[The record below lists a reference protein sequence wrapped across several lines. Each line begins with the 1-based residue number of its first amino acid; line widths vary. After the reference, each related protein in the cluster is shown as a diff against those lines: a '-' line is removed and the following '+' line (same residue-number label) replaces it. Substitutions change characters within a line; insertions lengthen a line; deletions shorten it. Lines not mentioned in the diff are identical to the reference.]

1 MLWQGFCLII
11 GVFYIMNMKFL
22 ILTLF
27 SLCLFACIDE
37 YVDSIEIYPDG
48 SAVFFASVYPCDSSS
63 NYVEDIRE
71 TYGSIEGLKFDS
83 AWFSKKDSLY
93 SLNFKL
99 SFENLPS
106 WKGSK
111 ILDKDLIGSIS
122 MKKIDSLEN
131 GYSFERIINPNAE
144 NKDGMIVPEE
154 IVSPIIKEQIE
165 NNDSNYWEHFL
176 VLPNG
181 AKLINNKPA
190 NATIVQNENPLIINW
205 RFPAGETISKRIS
218 LKADFYLP
226 TPQQGIDISWNIIG
240 AAGCI
245 IMLLAIALL
254 VFKLKKLG
262 KVLRE
267 LRNVEKNI
275 KE

>member
-1 MLWQGFCLII
+1 
-11 GVFYIMNMKFL
+11 MKRL

-48 SAVFFASVYPCDSSS
+48 RAVFFASVYPCDSSS
-63 NYVEDIRE
+63 NYVEDIKQ
-71 TYGSIEGLKFDS
+71 TYDSIEGIKFDS

-99 SFENLPS
+99 SFENLLS

-111 ILDKDLIGSIS
+111 TLDRDLIGSIS
-122 MKKIDSLEN
+122 LKKIDSLEN
-131 GYSFERIINPNAE
+131 AYSFERIINPNAE
-144 NKDGMIVPEE
+144 SEDGMVVPEE
-154 IVSPIIKEQIE
+154 VVSPILKEQME
-165 NNDSNYWEHFL
+165 NNDSVYWEHFL

-181 AKLINNKPA
+181 SKLIKNKPE
-190 NATIVQNENPLIINW
+190 NSTIVQQENPLIINW
-205 RFPAGETISKRIS
+205 RFPASETVSKRLS
-218 LKADFYLP
+218 LKADFYLLDP
-226 TPQQGIDISWNIIG
+226 HKSNIKWIAGI
-240 AAGCI
+240 AGCI

-262 KVLRE
+262 AVLRE
-267 LRNVEKNI
+267 LKSAEKNI

>member
-1 MLWQGFCLII
+1 
-11 GVFYIMNMKFL
+11 MKFF

-48 SAVFFASVYPCDSSS
+48 RAVFFASVYPCDSSS
-63 NYVEDIRE
+63 NYVEDIKE

-83 AWFSKKDSLY
+83 AWFSQKDSLY

-99 SFENLPS
+99 SFENLLS
-106 WKGSK
+106 WQGSK
-111 ILDKDLIGSIS
+111 ILEKDLIGSIS
-122 MKKIDSLEN
+122 LKKIDSLKN
-131 GYSFERIINPNAE
+131 NYSFERIINPNAE
-144 NKDGMIVPEE
+144 NEDGTIVPEE

-165 NNDSNYWEHFL
+165 NKDSAVYWEHFL

-181 AKLINNKPA
+181 SKLINGKPE
-190 NATIVQNENPLIINW
+190 NATIVQEKNPLIINW
-205 RFPAGETISKRIS
+205 RFPASETISKRIS
-218 LKADFYLP
+218 LKADFYMP
-226 TPQQGIDISWNIIG
+226 DTQKSNINWIAG
-240 AAGCI
+240 AVGCV

-254 VFKLKKLG
+254 VFKLKRLG
-262 KVLRE
+262 KVLKE
-267 LRNVEKNI
+267 LKDEEKNF

>member
-1 MLWQGFCLII
+1 M
-11 GVFYIMNMKFL
+11 
-22 ILTLF
+22 
-27 SLCLFACIDE
+27 DE

-48 SAVFFASVYPCDSSS
+48 SAMFFASVYPCDSSS
-63 NYVEDIRE
+63 NYIEDIKE

-99 SFENLPS
+99 SFENLLS

-111 ILDKDLIGSIS
+111 ILEKDLIGSIS
-122 MKKIDSLEN
+122 LKKIDSLKN
-131 GYSFERIINPNAE
+131 AYSFERIINQSAE
-144 NKDGMIVPEE
+144 NEDGMIVPEE
-154 IVSPIIKEQIE
+154 IVSPIIKEQME
-165 NNDSNYWEHFL
+165 NNDSIYWEHFL

-181 AKLINNKPA
+181 ATLINDKPA
-190 NATIVQNENPLIINW
+190 NATIVQNKNPLIINW
-205 RFPAGETISKRIS
+205 RFLASETVSKRIS

-226 TPQQGIDISWNIIG
+226 DTQKSNINWIAG
-240 AAGCI
+240 AVGCV

-254 VFKLKKLG
+254 IFKLKRLG
-262 KVLRE
+262 TVLKE
-267 LRNVEKNI
+267 LKNAEKNI

>member
-1 MLWQGFCLII
+1 
-11 GVFYIMNMKFL
+11 MNMKLL

-27 SLCLFACIDE
+27 SLCFFACIDE

-63 NYVEDIRE
+63 NYIEDIKE
-71 TYGSIEGLKFDS
+71 TYGFIEGLKFDS
-83 AWFSKKDSLY
+83 AWFSQKDSLY

-99 SFENLPS
+99 SFENLLS

-111 ILDKDLIGSIS
+111 ILEKDLIGSLS
-122 MKKIDSLEN
+122 LKKIDSLEN
-131 GYSFERIINPNAE
+131 GYSFERIINQNSE
-144 NKDGMIVPEE
+144 SEDGMIVPEE

-165 NNDSNYWEHFL
+165 NNDSVYWEHFL

-181 AKLINNKPA
+181 AALIGDKPA
-190 NATIVQNENPLIINW
+190 NSTIVQDKNPLILNW
-205 RFPAGETISKRIS
+205 RFPASETVSKRIS

-226 TPQQGIDISWNIIG
+226 DTQQSNVHWIAG
-240 AAGCI
+240 AIGCI

-254 VFKLKKLG
+254 ISKLKKLG
-262 KVLRE
+262 TVLRE
-267 LRNVEKNI
+267 LKTAEKNF

>member
-1 MLWQGFCLII
+1 
-11 GVFYIMNMKFL
+11 MKRL
-22 ILTLF
+22 ILALF
-27 SLCLFACIDE
+27 SLCFFACIDE

-63 NYVEDIRE
+63 NYIEDVKE
-71 TYGSIEGLKFDS
+71 TYGSIEGVKFDS

-99 SFENLPS
+99 SFENLLT

-111 ILDKDLIGSIS
+111 ILEKDLIGSIS
-122 MKKIDSLEN
+122 LKKIDSLEN
-131 GYSFERIINPNAE
+131 AYSFERIINQNAE
-144 NKDGMIVPEE
+144 SEDGTIVPEE
-154 IVSPIIKEQIE
+154 IVSPMIKEQIE
-165 NNDSNYWEHFL
+165 GNDSVYWEHFL

-181 AKLINNKPA
+181 AKLINNKLA
-190 NATIVQNENPLIINW
+190 NATVVQEKNPLILNW
-205 RFPAGETISKRIS
+205 RFPASETVSKRLS
-218 LKADFYLP
+218 LKADFYLSDAKKFNVNW
-226 TPQQGIDISWNIIG
+226 IAG
-240 AAGCI
+240 AVGCV

-262 KVLRE
+262 KVLKE
-267 LRNVEKNI
+267 LKDEEKNF

>member
-1 MLWQGFCLII
+1 
-11 GVFYIMNMKFL
+11 MKLF

-27 SLCLFACIDE
+27 SLCFLACIDE

-48 SAVFFASVYPCDSSS
+48 RAVFFASVYPCDSSS
-63 NYVEDIRE
+63 NYVEDIKE

-83 AWFSKKDSLY
+83 AWFSPKDSLY

-99 SFENLPS
+99 SFENLLS

-111 ILDKDLIGSIS
+111 ILEKDLIGSIS
-122 MKKIDSLEN
+122 LKKTDSLKN
-131 GYSFERIINPNAE
+131 YYSFERIINPNAE
-144 NKDGMIVPEE
+144 NEDGTIVPEE

-165 NNDSNYWEHFL
+165 SKDSSIYWEHFL

-181 AKLINNKPA
+181 SKLIKDKPA
-190 NATIVQNENPLIINW
+190 NATIVQEKNPLIINW
-205 RFPAGETISKRIS
+205 RFPASETISKRIS

-226 TPQQGIDISWNIIG
+226 DPHKSNINWIVG
-240 AAGCI
+240 AVGCV

-254 VFKLKKLG
+254 IFKLKKLG
-262 KVLRE
+262 KVLKE
-267 LRNVEKNI
+267 LKDEEKNF